1 MKIHTLK
8 IEDRE
13 DLLEAI
19 NTAFADYIVPYQLN
33 KEQLMA
39 KIASENIQMEKSV
52 GVFEEGSLI
61 AFMMHGV
68 REQDGH
74 TVIYNAGTGVL
85 PEYRGQGLVSKMYD
99 YILPYLKECQVKK
112 IVLEVIETNQSAIRA
127 YEKNGFS
134 VKRKLLCFAGK
145 IQTNTM
151 SNIASI
157 QVIDNFS
164 FDVFESFW
172 DVRPSWQSDSPSMDV
187 LKPEALGAF
196 VNNELIGYLLFNPAN
211 RRLYQIAIIPTYRRK
226 GIGTQ
231 LLARIQQ
238 QIAEEKVQFNNV
250 DEGAENLKLFLEKQ
264 GLIHVINQLEM
275 IKML

>member
-1 MKIHTLK
+1 MQIRTLT
-8 IEDRE
+8 IEYRE
-13 DLLEAI
+13 ALLGAI

>member
-1 MKIHTLK
+1 MQIRTLT
-8 IEDRE
+8 IDDVE
-13 DLLEAI
+13 DLLKAI

-68 REQDGH
+68 REQNGH

-85 PEYRGQGLVSKMYD
+85 PEYRGQGLVSRMYN
-99 YILPYLKECQVKK
+99 YILPYLKECQVKR
-112 IVLEVIETNQSAIRA
+112 IVLEVIETNKSAIQA
-127 YEKNGFS
+127 YEKNGFF

-145 IQTNTM
+145 IQTNAM

-157 QVIDNFS
+157 QIIDNFS
-164 FDVFESFW
+164 FDAFESFW
-172 DVRPSWQSDSPSMDV
+172 DVRPSWQSDRPSMDTMQ
-187 LKPEALGAF
+187 PNAFGAF
-196 VNNELIGYLLFNPAN
+196 INDKLIGYVLFSPINK
-211 RRLYQIAIIPTYRRK
+211 RLYQIAVAPSFRRK

-231 LLARIQQ
+231 LLSRIQQ
-238 QIAEEKVQFNNV
+238 QITEEKVQLNNG
-250 DEGAENLKLFLEKQ
+250 DERAENLILFLKKN
-264 GLIHVINQLEM
+264 GLTNVINQLEM
-275 IKML
+275 VKEL

>member
-1 MKIHTLK
+1 MQIRTLT
-8 IEDRE
+8 IEYRE
-13 DLLEAI
+13 ALLGAI

-52 GVFEEGSLI
+52 GIFAEGNLI

-68 REQDGH
+68 REQNGNK
-74 TVIYNAGTGVL
+74 VIYNAGTGVL

-134 VKRKLLCFAGK
+134 IKRKLLCFAGR
-145 IQTNTM
+145 IQTNVD

-157 QVIDNFS
+157 QIIDNLS

-172 DVRPSWQSDSPSMDV
+172 DVRPSWQSDSPSMDI

-196 VNNELIGYLLFNPAN
+196 VKNELIGYLFFNLAN
-211 RRLYQIAIIPTYRRK
+211 RRLYQIAISPAYRRK
-226 GIGTQ
+226 GVGTQ
-231 LLARIQQ
+231 LLASIQQ
-238 QIAEEKVQFNNV
+238 QITEEKVQLNNV
-250 DEGAENLKLFLEKQ
+250 DEGAKNLILFLKRR
-264 GLIHVINQLEM
+264 GLTTVINQLEM
-275 IKML
+275 VKEL

>member
-1 MKIHTLK
+1 MQIRTLT
-8 IEDRE
+8 IEYRE
-13 DLLEAI
+13 ALLGAI

-39 KIASENIQMEKSV
+39 KIASENIQMEKSI
-52 GVFEEGSLI
+52 GVFAEGNLI

-68 REQDGH
+68 REQNGNK
-74 TVIYNAGTGVL
+74 VIYNAGTGVL

-145 IQTNTM
+145 IQTNVM

-157 QVIDNFS
+157 QIIDNFS

-172 DVRPSWQSDSPSMDV
+172 DVRPSWQSDRPSMDTMQ
-187 LKPEALGAF
+187 PNAFGAF
-196 VNNELIGYLLFNPAN
+196 INDKLIGYVLFNPIN
-211 RRLYQIAIIPTYRRK
+211 KRLYQIAMAPSYRRK

-238 QIAEEKVQFNNV
+238 QITEGKVQLNNV
-250 DEGAENLKLFLEKQ
+250 DEGAENLILFLKKN
-264 GLIHVINQLEM
+264 GLTNVINQLEM
-275 IKML
+275 IKEL